1 MAKTYKQKL
10 YEMTCFIEDNF
21 DTPED
26 VMNFLELSIEDLMKM
41 CPDRLVKK
49 HRTTFEVNLEEMDEY
64 TAEDEKEAWDGFS
77 SVDEDDRF
85 TEEDFWGKTQEDNR

>member
-21 DTPED
+21 DSPED
-26 VMNFLELSIEDLMKM
+26 VMNFLELSIEDLVKL

-49 HRTTFEVNLEEMDEY
+49 HRYTFEATLEEMDEHA
-64 TAEDEKEAWDGFS
+64 AEDEEEAWDRFS
-77 SVDEDDRF
+77 SVDEDGF
-85 TEEDFWGKTQEDNR
+85 TEEDFWGKTQEDYFR